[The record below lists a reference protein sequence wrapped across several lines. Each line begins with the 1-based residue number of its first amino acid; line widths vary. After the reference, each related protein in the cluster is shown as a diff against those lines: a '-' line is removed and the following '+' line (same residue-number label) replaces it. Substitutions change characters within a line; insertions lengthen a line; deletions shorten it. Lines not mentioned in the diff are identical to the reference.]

1 MAQIDEFNLDE
12 QLERIASIACG
23 AELGLLDDEIVDED
37 IKRMNATTR
46 ANKDRL
52 KKLIK
57 ALIATQV
64 QEARIDELEEAQ
76 GQLIEDTPSYIEDRL
91 AQLRSTQ

>member
-1 MAQIDEFNLDE
+1 MTQIDEPNLDE

-57 ALIATQV
+57 ALIANQV
-64 QEARIDELEEAQ
+64 EQARGCVDCKKLRCENCE
-76 GQLIEDTPSYIEDRL
+76 RL
-91 AQLRSTQ
+91 WQT